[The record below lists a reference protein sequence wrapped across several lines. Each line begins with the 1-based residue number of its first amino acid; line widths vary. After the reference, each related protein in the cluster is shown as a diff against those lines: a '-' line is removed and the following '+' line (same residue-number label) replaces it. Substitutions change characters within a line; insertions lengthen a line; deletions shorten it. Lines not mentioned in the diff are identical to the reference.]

1 MVNILLDYCNIDHP
15 WLYDELKNY
24 IQSHHKVV
32 VVAFSKAES
41 VAEWELLYG
50 KKNGKHYDKIVG
62 GFTVYG
68 IPEENVAF
76 VNYFA
81 DTKDTA
87 LNKIK
92 DADIVYFPGGMPDRM
107 MERIQEFELQDAIM
121 AHKGVVM
128 GYSAGAL
135 IQLAEYHI
143 SPDEDY
149 PEFQY
154 CEGLPF
160 LKDFYL
166 EVHYD
171 ENATEQNLAIKKVL
185 EERRKTVYATSFS
198 QGAILV
204 DNGTVKL
211 LGDVKVYK

>member
-1 MVNILLDYCNIDHP
+1 MGTLV
-15 WLYDELKNY
+15 W
-24 IQSHHKVV
+24 Q
-32 VVAFSKAES
+32 
-41 VAEWELLYG
+41 
-50 KKNGKHYDKIVG
+50 KNGKHYDKIVG
-62 GFTVYG
+62 GFAVYG

-149 PEFQY
+149 PEFKY

-166 EVHYD
+166 EVNYD
-171 ENATEQNLAIKKVL
+171 ENATEQKLAIKKVL